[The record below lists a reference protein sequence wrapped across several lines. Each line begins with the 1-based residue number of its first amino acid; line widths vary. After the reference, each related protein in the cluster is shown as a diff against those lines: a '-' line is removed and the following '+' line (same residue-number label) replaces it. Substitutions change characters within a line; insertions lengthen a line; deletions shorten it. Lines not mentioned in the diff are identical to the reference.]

1 LYFNIKVRSFEQKL
15 FNEIYLT
22 TDFSTKKGK
31 LMKIKHRSTS
41 LEPKRTTSLLSSPPI
56 YENTKLEKIINQN
69 KNESCLDLR
78 GEKLINADMEIVG
91 YCLLRNNQ
99 VSNVILLLKR
109 RDEFQYNH
117 VNS

>member
-1 LYFNIKVRSFEQKL
+1 
-15 FNEIYLT
+15 
-22 TDFSTKKGK
+22 
-31 LMKIKHRSTS
+31 MKIKHRSTS
-41 LEPKRTTSLLSSPPI
+41 LEPKRSTSLVSSPSI
-56 YENTKLEKIINQN
+56 YENTKLEQNINKN
-69 KNESCLDLR
+69 KNESCLDLSGKR
-78 GEKLINADMEIVG
+78 LIDADMEIVG